1 MQTARV
7 SAARPAPTARDARL
21 PPPDVNPRQTARSCR
36 VGYDLTRLTLVSH
49 AIVPNPD
56 DACGSIPDGGRTTI
70 RGRAIRDARPNRRRW
85 RANWGTPR
93 PIRDDGARP
102 IRGGVRA
109 TDPRRA
115 IRDARPNHRNLAHVR
130 PPAQPRRRLSG
141 QRRRILFEVSF
152 PVPPG

>member
-1 MQTARV
+1 MMLVDPFRMV
-7 SAARPAPTARDARL
+7 VVPPSAVAPY
-21 PPPDVNPRQTARSCR
+21 VM
-36 VGYDLTRLTLVSH
+36 LVPI
-49 AIVPNPD
+49 AV
-56 DACGSIPDGGRTTI
+56 DGAPLG
-70 RGRAIRDARPNRRRW
+70 
-85 RANWGTPR
+85 GTPR

-109 TDPRRA
+109 TSARRA
-115 IRDARPNHRNLAHVR
+115 MRDARPNHRNLAHVR